1 LEGSKFFDN
10 FCLLIDKL
18 VKNNYV
24 LKMVTPDFYELLFEK
39 VNITNDNYTDY
50 LIDTKIIDYYKNSK
64 DYNNNYIFYQLTKL
78 KTYFNLKLIEKY
90 SFEFEN

>member
-1 LEGSKFFDN
+1 MIVENK
-10 FCLLIDKL
+10 
-18 VKNNYV
+18 YV
-24 LKMVTPDFYELLFEK
+24 IKMVTPDFYELLFEK

-78 KTYFNLKLIEKY
+78 KTYLNLKLIEKY
-90 SFEFEN
+90 SFEFEQ